1 MCSDAAAR
9 REAGLM
15 ETTIRPIQG
24 REEIDVC
31 ARMMAGSEPWITL
44 QRDYDASAQT
54 LTSPGK
60 EVYVAADGS
69 QILGFIILNMQGG
82 FTGYIQSI
90 GVAPEWRSRGIGRRL
105 VAYAEERSSEKR
117 PTCSSAS
124 PPSTPAPSAS
134 TAAWATRPSASS
146 RISSCAAIPRSC
158 CERPSPPGGSSK
170 NALFDRFLPK
180 IQSDP
185 SNMTF

>member
-44 QRDYDASAQT
+44 QRDYDASVQT

-60 EVYVAADGS
+60 EVYVAACGR

-82 FTGYIQSI
+82 FIGYIQSI
-90 GVAPEWRSRGIGRRL
+90 GVAPGWRGRGIGRRL
-105 VAYAEERSSEKR
+105 VAYAEERIFREAPNVFICVSSFNPGAQRFYRSLGYEAIGELKDFVVR
-117 PTCSSAS
+117 GHSEILLRKTIAPWREFKKS
-124 PPSTPAPSAS
+124 PV
-134 TAAWATRPSASS
+134 
-146 RISSCAAIPRSC
+146 
-158 CERPSPPGGSSK
+158 
-170 NALFDRFLPK
+170 
-180 IQSDP
+180 
-185 SNMTF
+185 

>member
-1 MCSDAAAR
+1 MSSGVAAR

-44 QRDYDASAQT
+44 QRDYDASLQT

-60 EVYVAADGS
+60 EVYVAAAGR
-69 QILGFIILNMQGG
+69 QIIGFVILNMQGG

-105 VAYAEERSSEKR
+105 VAHAEERIFREAPNVFICVSSFNRDAQRLYRRLGYEAVGELKDFVVRGHSEILLRKSIAPWREFKKR
-117 PTCSSAS
+117 PA
-124 PPSTPAPSAS
+124 
-134 TAAWATRPSASS
+134 
-146 RISSCAAIPRSC
+146 
-158 CERPSPPGGSSK
+158 
-170 NALFDRFLPK
+170 
-180 IQSDP
+180 
-185 SNMTF
+185 

>member
-1 MCSDAAAR
+1 
-9 REAGLM
+9 M

-44 QRDYDASAQT
+44 KRDYDASVQT

-60 EVYVAADGS
+60 EVYVAVGGR

-105 VAYAEERSSEKR
+105 VAYAEERIFREAPNVFICVSSFNAGAQRFSRSLGYEAIGELKDFVVRGHSEILLRKTIAPWREFKNR
-117 PTCSSAS
+117 PA
-124 PPSTPAPSAS
+124 
-134 TAAWATRPSASS
+134 
-146 RISSCAAIPRSC
+146 
-158 CERPSPPGGSSK
+158 
-170 NALFDRFLPK
+170 
-180 IQSDP
+180 
-185 SNMTF
+185 

>member
-1 MCSDAAAR
+1 
-9 REAGLM
+9 M

-44 QRDYDASAQT
+44 QRDYDASVQT

-60 EVYVAADGS
+60 EAYIATDGR

-82 FTGYIQSI
+82 FIGYIQSI

-105 VAYAEERSSEKR
+105 VAYAEERVFREAPNVFICVSSFNPGAQRFYRSLGYEAIGELKDFVVRGHSEILLRKTIAPCREFKKR
-117 PTCSSAS
+117 PV
-124 PPSTPAPSAS
+124 
-134 TAAWATRPSASS
+134 
-146 RISSCAAIPRSC
+146 
-158 CERPSPPGGSSK
+158 
-170 NALFDRFLPK
+170 
-180 IQSDP
+180 
-185 SNMTF
+185 

>member
-1 MCSDAAAR
+1 MYSDAAVR

-44 QRDYDASAQT
+44 QRDYDASVQT

-60 EVYVAADGS
+60 EVYVAADGR

-105 VAYAEERSSEKR
+105 VAYAEERIFREAPNVFICVSSFNAGAQRFYRSLGYEAIGELTDFVVRGHSEILLRKTIAPWREFKKR
-117 PTCSSAS
+117 SV
-124 PPSTPAPSAS
+124 
-134 TAAWATRPSASS
+134 
-146 RISSCAAIPRSC
+146 
-158 CERPSPPGGSSK
+158 
-170 NALFDRFLPK
+170 
-180 IQSDP
+180 
-185 SNMTF
+185 

>member
-1 MCSDAAAR
+1 MSSGAAACP
-9 REAGLM
+9 EAGLM

-44 QRDYDASAQT
+44 QRDYDASLQT

-60 EVYVAADGS
+60 EVYVAAAGP
-69 QILGFIILNMQGG
+69 QILGFVILNMQGG

-105 VAYAEERSSEKR
+105 VAHAEERIFREAPNVFICVSSFNHNAMRLYRGLGYEAVGELKDFVVRGHSEILLRKSIAPWREFKKR
-117 PTCSSAS
+117 PA
-124 PPSTPAPSAS
+124 
-134 TAAWATRPSASS
+134 
-146 RISSCAAIPRSC
+146 
-158 CERPSPPGGSSK
+158 
-170 NALFDRFLPK
+170 
-180 IQSDP
+180 
-185 SNMTF
+185 